1 MSGQTRRA
9 AAMVL
14 LILVTGAA
22 AAAHV
27 MTVMGTVAAVEPAR
41 IQVKTGEE
49 NAGESPAWFTI
60 DEKTKIMRGRTVVTF
75 EDANIVAG
83 ERVVL
88 SVDHADDGT
97 TKTLEIRLAAR

>member
-1 MSGQTRRA
+1 MGRQTRRA
-9 AAMVL
+9 AATVL
-14 LILVTGAA
+14 LILMTGAA

-27 MTVMGTVAAVEPAR
+27 MTVMGNVAAVEPAR

-49 NAGESPAWFTI
+49 KADDSPAWFAI

-75 EDANIVAG
+75 ENANIVAG

-97 TKTLEIRLAAR
+97 MKTLEIRLAAR